1 MRAQAG
7 FGVLRPPRPD
17 SRLNEI
23 AGYRPLP
30 KRSFNW
36 ISSLEEINF
45 EIKQRFESEGIAM
58 AYPTQT
64 VYLINNETSRL

>member
-1 MRAQAG
+1 MVGRVSAQN
-7 FGVLRPPRPD
+7 GVIGHCR
-17 SRLNEI
+17 
-23 AGYRPLP
+23 

-36 ISSLEEINF
+36 LSSLEEINF

-64 VYLINNETSRL
+64 VYQQ